1 MNRSLSFLSRGKSFS
16 NFLNSLVSSLTS
28 NKVHKDVAMTGE
40 ITLRGRVLPI
50 GGLKEKIYAAVRA
63 GIKTVIIPEENK
75 REIVEFDKDLLK
87 SLKIIAVS
95 EADSILEHT
104 LIKPVVPL
112 NLTESEV
119 LQSQKSSILSSNLKE
134 NLTH

>member
-1 MNRSLSFLSRGKSFS
+1 MS
-16 NFLNSLVSSLTS
+16 
-28 NKVHKDVAMTGE
+28 DVAAS
-40 ITLRGRVLPI
+40 
-50 GGLKEKIYAAVRA
+50 GGYY
-63 GIKTVIIPEENK
+63 
-75 REIVEFDKDLLK
+75 
-87 SLKIIAVS
+87 IAC